1 MSDLVFDV
9 CGQTSFIPRLD
20 VSGWT
25 QDTGHTP
32 LGTLVSGPRQT
43 ILSTAHSVSVPTLPS
58 HLRISPNNRVYL
70 RNYEP
75 NVYVRYI
82 LSTIIWR
89 Q

>member
-9 CGQTSFIPRLD
+9 CGQTSFIARLD

-25 QDTGHTP
+25 QDTGHTA
-32 LGTLVSGPRQT
+32 LGTLVTGPRQT
-43 ILSTAHSVSVPTLPS
+43 MLSTTYSVSVPTLPS

-75 NVYVRYI
+75 NVCVDIYY
-82 LSTIIWR
+82 LP
-89 Q
+89 

>member
-9 CGQTSFIPRLD
+9 SFIPRLD

-43 ILSTAHSVSVPTLPS
+43 MLSTAHSAPTLPS

-75 NVYVRYI
+75 NVYVRYL